1 MLQNGQRFVQL
12 LQHADDG
19 VALLDVVHR
28 LLHGHLSV
36 EATSKINKKQIK
48 LSKEILK

>member
-28 LLHGHLSV
+28 LLHGHLSI
-36 EATSKINKKQIK
+36 ESTSKINKKQIK
-48 LSKEILK
+48 FLKEIVK